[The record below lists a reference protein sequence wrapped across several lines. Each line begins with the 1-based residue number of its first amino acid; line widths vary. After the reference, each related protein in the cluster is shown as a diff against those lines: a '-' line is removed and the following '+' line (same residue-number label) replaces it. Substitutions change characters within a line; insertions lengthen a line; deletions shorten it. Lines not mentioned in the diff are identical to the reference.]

1 MPFTWPV
8 SKLQDNKSTKSKQ
21 DVQAVAVFLEHL
33 LWDADV
39 RHPRGF
45 AVTSSPGDAFAQNGP
60 ELIIKLDP
68 ITKSTACLPVDICSV
83 LQEPARTPLVC
94 HHNPRLFFPQVLVTL
109 AQSFSTFPL
118 VRAKAA

>member
-94 HHNPRLFFPQVLVTL
+94 HHNPRLFFSS
-109 AQSFSTFPL
+109 SFSYISSELLHIPL
-118 VRAKAA
+118 GKS